1 MKTRFEYKHFMISP
15 QKFVFGRK
23 VKCITRG
30 LVQPAQN
37 VLENPEKDFL
47 KHEMTMDYMAVIS
60 CFRKRTLKIL
70 KSIKVAVSISLETN
84 LEGQFN
90 ACS

>member
-1 MKTRFEYKHFMISP
+1 MISP

-37 VLENPEKDFL
+37 VLENPEKDWQID
-47 KHEMTMDYMAVIS
+47 KD
-60 CFRKRTLKIL
+60 
-70 KSIKVAVSISLETN
+70 N
-84 LEGQFN
+84 GGQLSFN
-90 ACS
+90 R